1 MAHVVMKYFK
11 KEGRDRIAL
20 VFKYNESAIALCR
33 ALFARWSPA
42 EMWWHLPYSLKTYN
56 RICEVFRAEHTL
68 DTAPFDRAFE
78 KIQRSKRFGINDRKK
93 VRNSLSP
100 FALDEVKAFTE
111 YLEGKCYSE
120 SSMITYTQLLTSFF
134 GTVKFD
140 ESTIITSEMVDRY
153 NTFGIVRAGYSVSYQ
168 RQFVGALKLYLSFR
182 EKHELLP
189 DQLQRPVKEKRLPTV
204 LSDQEV
210 LKLMSCIRSIKHRCM
225 VSVLY
230 ATGMRVGEVID
241 LEIRNVDFDRGTIS
255 IIQSKGAKDRMIGLS
270 PALAVL
276 IKNYMMVH
284 NPQRYLFNGQGGG
297 RYSVPSIRQI
307 IKRAATKAGIDKRVT
322 PHVLRHSYATH
333 LIDAGVNLRHVQD
346 LLGHA
351 KPETT
356 MIYTHVSIQKLI
368 NISSPFDQF
377 LKKNGVLDSPINQK
391 GFIGL
396 SPT

>member
-1 MAHVVMKYFK
+1 
-11 KEGRDRIAL
+11 
-20 VFKYNESAIALCR
+20 
-33 ALFARWSPA
+33 
-42 EMWWHLPYSLKTYN
+42 
-56 RICEVFRAEHTL
+56 
-68 DTAPFDRAFE
+68 
-78 KIQRSKRFGINDRKK
+78 
-93 VRNSLSP
+93 
-100 FALDEVKAFTE
+100 
-111 YLEGKCYSE
+111 
-120 SSMITYTQLLTSFF
+120 
-134 GTVKFD
+134 
-140 ESTIITSEMVDRY
+140 
-153 NTFGIVRAGYSVSYQ
+153 
-168 RQFVGALKLYLSFR
+168 
-182 EKHELLP
+182 
-189 DQLQRPVKEKRLPTV
+189 
-204 LSDQEV
+204 
-210 LKLMSCIRSIKHRCM
+210 
-225 VSVLY
+225 
-230 ATGMRVGEVID
+230 MRVGEVID

-368 NISSPFDQF
+368 NISSPFDQL
-377 LKKNGVLDSPINQK
+377 LKKNGVLDSPITK
-391 GFIGL
+391 RV
-396 SPT
+396 S